1 MSMVEL
7 EKLWGRRLAQVA
19 SVQQEKAAEAERSRA
34 APPTDDRAPAAA
46 RGAELAHLPGAHMLY
61 LDTALAQWLCK
72 HTQSRQLR
80 AAAISALQAGPV
92 SAELDNSVVTWGPAP
107 IAPEPDEPSERAP
120 PPDVQAQVAAAAPP
134 PPPPPRR
141 GGVDVA
147 GPVPPPSSRPRSSSS
162 SSYADRAAGST
173 CRAVRRRAALSAE
186 LSAVQMGHL
195 REREAAV
202 ELPRRRRRSGCS
214 AAAAGRRGPTG
225 SLAEQPPPPPPQ
237 REQLGRLMTKG
248 GRIFAETCFG

>member
-7 EKLWGRRLAQVA
+7 EKLWGRHLAQVA
-19 SVQQEKAAEAERSRA
+19 SVQQERAAEAERSRA

-61 LDTALAQWLCK
+61 LDTALAQWLCR

-92 SAELDNSVVTWGPAP
+92 SAEMDNSVVTWAPAP
-107 IAPEPDEPSERAP
+107 SPAPDEPSEHATSP
-120 PPDVQAQVAAAAPP
+120 APDVQAQVVAAAA
-134 PPPPPRR
+134 PPPPRR
-141 GGVDVA
+141 GGVDVV
-147 GPVPPPSSRPRSSSS
+147 GPAPPPSSRPWSS

-195 REREAAV
+195 REREAVV
-202 ELPRRRRRSGCS
+202 ELPRRRRRRPGCG
-214 AAAAGRRGPTG
+214 AAAAGRRWPTG
-225 SLAEQPPPPPPQ
+225 ALAEQPPPPPPPPQ